1 MKHVEVDVTT
11 GEVTE
16 RDYTPEEIAEA
27 EEMAQRPT
35 LPPADPNADPNVKP
49 TAE

>member
-1 MKHVEVDVTT
+1 MKRIEVDVTT

-35 LPPADPNADPNVKP
+35 IPPADPNADPNANP
-49 TAE
+49 IG